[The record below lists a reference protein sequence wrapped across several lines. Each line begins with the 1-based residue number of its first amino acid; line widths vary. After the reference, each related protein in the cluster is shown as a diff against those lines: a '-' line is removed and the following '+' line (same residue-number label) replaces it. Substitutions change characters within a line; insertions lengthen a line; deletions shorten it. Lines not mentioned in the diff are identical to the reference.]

1 MHLAL
6 ASTLAVTNAGFQ
18 GDILRLVVDSGP
30 LVKIVL
36 LVLLGFSV
44 LSWSV
49 IIERYRTLKQAEADS
64 IRFLRDLAGE
74 KRLADL
80 RDRSSRYPKSPLVP
94 IFTGGFRELTTGV
107 ADVVGKFRSTPS
119 IHDVER
125 VRVLGRGCSQ
135 LV

>member
-6 ASTLAVTNAGFQ
+6 GGILAVTTAGFQ

-49 IIERYRTLKQAEADS
+49 IIERYRSLKQAEADS
-64 IRFLRDLAGE
+64 IRFLRELAGE
-74 KRLADL
+74 KRL
-80 RDRSSRYPKSPLVP
+80 DRKSTRLNSSHGYISYAVFCLKKKKK
-94 IFTGGFRELTTGV
+94 E
-107 ADVVGKFRSTPS
+107 
-119 IHDVER
+119 
-125 VRVLGRGCSQ
+125 
-135 LV
+135 